1 MHVYNNDNNAGIDD
15 VNNDENI
22 ALKRCFCF
30 VGYCE
35 VNHGKYVSMN
45 IHALFPVI
53 IWLKLSLYCIFRED
67 PKSSYILEYILLL
80 WDI

>member
-1 MHVYNNDNNAGIDD
+1 MIPFANRCSVLTMVEIKKKRTMHVYNNDNNAGIDD

-22 ALKRCFCF
+22 AFKRCFCL

-45 IHALFPVI
+45 IHALFPGYN
-53 IWLKLSLYCIFRED
+53 LS
-67 PKSSYILEYILLL
+67 
-80 WDI
+80 

>member
-45 IHALFPVI
+45 IHALFPGYN
-53 IWLKLSLYCIFRED
+53 LA
-67 PKSSYILEYILLL
+67 
-80 WDI
+80 